1 MIGAFGVKA
10 GTEKS
15 GENSTFQATNPH
27 HCFTGRLCTI
37 ANAAFPALKRCAA
50 RTAGC
55 CPISTLALTISDT
68 PKDIPRLH
76 YQPFL
81 PSDLDSLAWLGQ
93 AAPLDRRH
101 ERRGRFGNW
110 SVFASGSPQQNA
122 QARRMRP
129 RHLLPQDVR
138 GRSCALAARHWDTQK
153 HSAAKRTYIAWRRC
167 VPFAI

>member
-1 MIGAFGVKA
+1 V
-10 GTEKS
+10 
-15 GENSTFQATNPH
+15 
-27 HCFTGRLCTI
+27 R
-37 ANAAFPALKRCAA
+37 KRD
-50 RTAGC
+50 
-55 CPISTLALTISDT
+55 S
-68 PKDIPRLH
+68 
-76 YQPFL
+76 
-81 PSDLDSLAWLGQ
+81 LDSLAWLGQ

-153 HSAAKRTYIAWRRC
+153 HSAAKRAYIGLAALRAFCDLKLLRSEITVSEIPRR
-167 VPFAI
+167 